1 MMFVDASC
9 LNHDDMTK
17 KISRFLT
24 VTTVQQ
30 NQQRLSRNW
39 LVSCTVRRMPSATPS
54 SSCQGAEFHH
64 ISKGPLDR

>member
-1 MMFVDASC
+1 MFDT
-9 LNHDDMTK
+9 LITIDDDHEK
-17 KISRFLT
+17 PPVSSPS
-24 VTTVQQ
+24 TVQQ